1 MNSDGTFSFSFRPEK
16 SSSNLPAYQSY
27 LVTAT
32 LTDSNGETQEATSV
46 FSVGTSSIVLNTDLS
61 GQLDKDSVK
70 ASVSAQTLNGEK
82 ITVNGTYTINRLG
95 DTEKPSKYGIVE
107 YEVKEQVATGNF
119 TSGKTID
126 KNVFAK
132 LASGRYQIKLDAN
145 DSQGRPVTT
154 KQISSYIVY
163 AIKDRRYSCTPGC

>member
-1 MNSDGTFSFSFRPEK
+1 M
-16 SSSNLPAYQSY
+16 
-27 LVTAT
+27 
-32 LTDSNGETQEATSV
+32 
-46 FSVGTSSIVLNTDLS
+46 
-61 GQLDKDSVK
+61 
-70 ASVSAQTLNGEK
+70 
-82 ITVNGTYTINRLG
+82 NGTYTINRLG
-95 DTEKPSKYGIVE
+95 DTEKPSKYGIIE

-154 KQISSYIVY
+154 KQDFILYSLRDKRPPVFMHTWMLDEKMSGVFPVKRSKILFGTSD
-163 AIKDRRYSCTPGC
+163 KDATYFI